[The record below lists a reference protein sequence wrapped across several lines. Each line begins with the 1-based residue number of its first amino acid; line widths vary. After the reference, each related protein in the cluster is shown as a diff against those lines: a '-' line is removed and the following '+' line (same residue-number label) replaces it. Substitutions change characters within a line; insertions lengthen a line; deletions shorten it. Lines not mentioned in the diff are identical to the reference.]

1 MSANSAKPA
10 IVSISSSRSAM
21 ARIVADAR
29 PSCEALARLTPRP
42 AAAQHDRD
50 VRDLTETDRH

>member
-1 MSANSAKPA
+1 
-10 IVSISSSRSAM
+10 M